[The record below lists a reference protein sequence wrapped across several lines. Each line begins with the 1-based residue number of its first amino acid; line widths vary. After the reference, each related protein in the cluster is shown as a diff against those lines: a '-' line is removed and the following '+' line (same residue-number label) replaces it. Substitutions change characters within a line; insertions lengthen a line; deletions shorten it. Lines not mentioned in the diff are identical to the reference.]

1 VMHPLALIL
10 SGNIEEA
17 LDGKA
22 PPTVAEPSL
31 EEGVSRVVQDT
42 VDGFQ
47 ALKEVATTG
56 GGVPTMKHARH

>member
-1 VMHPLALIL
+1 
-10 SGNIEEA
+10 
-17 LDGKA
+17 
-22 PPTVAEPSL
+22 VAEPSL